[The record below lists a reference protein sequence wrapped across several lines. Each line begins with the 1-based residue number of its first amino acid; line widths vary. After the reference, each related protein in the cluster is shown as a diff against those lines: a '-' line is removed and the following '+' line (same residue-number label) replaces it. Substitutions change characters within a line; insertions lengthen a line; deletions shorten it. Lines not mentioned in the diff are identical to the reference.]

1 MEHSL
6 IKRLFKNHIGELLHK
21 FLSVSANITNDDVV
35 RKSMLL
41 SISVLSLLLFVAV
54 YESVSAFFNGY
65 VFNVSSAAGYS
76 IFFFVYILNRQ
87 GKYRTAALLFIFTI
101 PFVQFMEF
109 LLYPAAFN
117 FPNILF
123 IGLDVVFCAVL
134 FSVKLTVLV
143 SLANIAGIILTPI
156 WIMHTIPSF
165 KFKQIIDPLFAH
177 IGVSIL
183 LVLVIFYLQKSAEK
197 QQEKLCLNE
206 VRYRSIFENSPIAL
220 WELNASELKHN
231 LDALKDNGIEDFN
244 NYFDKHPD
252 EFTACTSM
260 VKIVDVNN
268 TAVRMYEAESKE
280 ILKHNLDTVFSDER
294 LAVFRNS
301 IVRRMD
307 GQFLNFDEIKQKT
320 LTGKNLNVLIHS
332 SLPEEFK
339 DT

>member
-1 MEHSL
+1 
-6 IKRLFKNHIGELLHK
+6 
-21 FLSVSANITNDDVV
+21 
-35 RKSMLL
+35 
-41 SISVLSLLLFVAV
+41 
-54 YESVSAFFNGY
+54 
-65 VFNVSSAAGYS
+65 
-76 IFFFVYILNRQ
+76 
-87 GKYRTAALLFIFTI
+87 
-101 PFVQFMEF
+101 
-109 LLYPAAFN
+109 
-117 FPNILF
+117 
-123 IGLDVVFCAVL
+123 
-134 FSVKLTVLV
+134 
-143 SLANIAGIILTPI
+143 
-156 WIMHTIPSF
+156 
-165 KFKQIIDPLFAH
+165 
-177 IGVSIL
+177 
-183 LVLVIFYLQKSAEK
+183 
-197 QQEKLCLNE
+197 

-231 LDALKDNGIEDFN
+231 LDALKDNGIKDFN

-268 TAVRMYEAESKE
+268 TAVRMYEAKSKE

-339 DT
+339 DIQNSMASILDLDELLMKAMKTMKDILGYNENSIWLKDGKEMVLKAASFKAVQDKIGKLRLKIGSKGIIGKVAETRRLYNSPDVLKDPYYTVYAENVKTKSECAVPIKTKNKPIGVL